1 MLALSIVFSVLV
13 HASLLAIAPRVSI
26 SGIHPAPAVTPEY
39 FRVQFRDEAPPP
51 PPPAPEKR
59 PGKLSSLSTGPGKI
73 EDQLKRENEPLSAGE
88 STLGKALDVP
98 RLSDRVASEVLE
110 REHALTAEPEVL
122 EQVDAKI
129 VEIEQSAARE
139 GIEIPRRLVTPSP
152 ERIIAENEFPALRGP
167 SDAEVNPIALAN
179 LDVTT
184 TLGDAARAPAGGAQG
199 PEGAPVPPHED
210 NVVAPQVAVPD
221 EPVLPE
227 IQELGRSAIVEQV
240 RKENPYQFMDDL
252 VDIKIDTY
260 VPPNEKEGFF
270 RLQILP
276 KKGESIP
283 VLPKDVTFVIDA
295 SNSIVQ
301 HKLDM
306 TAKAA
311 RSMVAQLKP
320 EDRFNIVVFR
330 DSPSFFQPGA
340 VPGTPENKN
349 AAVQF
354 LTGIKSGGQ
363 TDVYN
368 ALRPVIDSPP
378 RKGVPGIIVVMSDG
392 RPTIGVRD
400 ARTLINQISEENN
413 AGNTI
418 FAYGAGNTVNGYLL
432 DLLAYR
438 NRGEAKVLPSFE
450 NTAKELPEFFSRLN
464 DPILAE
470 LHANYGKAGPQDS
483 IVPKN
488 IPDFYKGRAVTVY
501 GQFRPSRDGEF
512 FMRLVGTAESSK
524 KEVIFKA
531 DLRKA
536 ATGDEKIA
544 RNWAFERIY
553 FLIGEVCRLGEK
565 PELLAELRQLSQK
578 YNIRTSYSE

>member
-1 MLALSIVFSVLV
+1 MLALSIILSVLV
-13 HASLLAIAPRVSI
+13 HASLLFIAPRVSV
-26 SGIHPAPAVTPEY
+26 SGIQPAPPAVPEY
-39 FRVQFRDEAPPP
+39 FRVQFRDELPPP
-51 PPPAPEKR
+51 PPPENKT
-59 PGKLSSLSTGPGKI
+59 GKLNSILTGPGKI
-73 EDQLKRENEPLSAGE
+73 EDLLQRENESITPAE

-110 REHALTAEPEVL
+110 REHELKPEAEVL
-122 EQVDAKI
+122 AQVDAKI
-129 VEIEQSAARE
+129 VEIEQDAARE

-167 SDAEVNPIALAN
+167 SDAPATPIALPS
-179 LDVTT
+179 LDVAT
-184 TLGDAARAPAGGAQG
+184 TLGDAARAPSGTAQG
-199 PEGAPVPPHED
+199 LDGAPAPPHED
-210 NVVAPQVAVPD
+210 NVVAPAVSVPD

-227 IQELGRSAIVEQV
+227 IQELARAPVIEQV

-260 VPPNEKEGFF
+260 VPPNEKDGFF

-276 KKGESIP
+276 KKGGNIP
-283 VLPKDVTFVIDA
+283 ALPKDVTFVIDA

-301 HKLDM
+301 HKLDV
-306 TAKAA
+306 TTRATK
-311 RSMVAQLKP
+311 SMVTQLKP
-320 EDRFNIVVFR
+320 EDHFNIVIFR
-330 DSPSFFQPGA
+330 DSPTFFQPGA

-349 AAVQF
+349 AAEQF
-354 LTGIKSGGQ
+354 LTGLKSSGQ

-368 ALRPVIDSPP
+368 ALRPVINALP
-378 RKGVPGIIVVMSDG
+378 RQGVPGIIVVMTDG

-450 NTAKELPEFFSRLN
+450 NTTKELPDFFSRLN
-464 DPILAE
+464 DPILAD
-470 LHANYGKAGPQDS
+470 LHANYGKIGPQDS

-488 IPDFYKGRAVTVY
+488 IPNFYKGSAVTVY
-501 GQFRPSRDGEF
+501 GRFRPSQDNEF
-512 FMRLVGTAESSK
+512 VMRFVGAAESSK
-524 KEVIFKA
+524 KEVVFKA

-553 FLIGEVCRLGEK
+553 FLIGEICRVGEK
-565 PELLAELRQLSQK
+565 PELLGELRQLSQK